1 MAFLTLLFY
10 LFIIYIRPG
19 EWVPAFANWRLLQL
33 ATVAVLF
40 FMATEMA
47 LSKRAFVK
55 APHNGM
61 LLGLFASIL
70 LSHAVHTYISGI
82 TGSFGFFSTNL
93 VVYLLIANIVTTPRR
108 LQITLWLLIG
118 LSVALAL
125 QGMHQAQTGLGW
137 AGQPIVYDGGIRR
150 ITWIGIFEDPND
162 LGLAFVMVIPLLLG
176 EIFKR
181 EFFLFKVL
189 PLGLLGVLIYGVY
202 LTNSRGG
209 IIALM
214 AAVTYFF
221 IKRSR
226 WRVVGGFFG
235 LAIAALIFLFGPS
248 RLGMLSAG
256 EDSAAQRLGAWYHGF
271 QLLKASPLFGRGQGL
286 FTDDYPLTAH
296 NSFILAFAE
305 LGLVGFFFWVG
316 LLYVSFKTFSI
327 VQQHDRRLAPSAF
340 GLQAGL
346 VGFSAAAFFLSRT
359 YILLPYLFVALSA
372 ATLNIARR
380 ANPAC
385 EFVFTQTDRRNI
397 VLVCA
402 ALMALVQ
409 VAMKTWL

>member
-10 LFIIYIRPG
+10 LFVIYIRPG
-19 EWVPAFANWRLLQL
+19 EWVPAFANWRILQL

-47 LSKRAFVK
+47 LGKRAFAKV
-55 APHNGM
+55 PHNGM

-70 LSHAVHTYISGI
+70 LSHAVHTYIGGMI
-82 TGSFGFFSTNL
+82 GSFGFFSTNV

-108 LQITLWLLIG
+108 LQVTLWLLIG
-118 LSVALAL
+118 LSAALAI
-125 QGMHQAQTGLGW
+125 QGIHQSQTGLGW
-137 AGQPIVYDGGIRR
+137 AGQPLVLDGMVPR
-150 ITWIGIFEDPND
+150 IDWIGIFEDPND

-181 EFFLFKVL
+181 EFFLFKIV
-189 PLGLLGVLIYGVY
+189 PLVLLGVLIYGVY

-214 AAVTYFF
+214 AAFAYFF

-226 WRVVGGFFG
+226 WRVVGGFVG
-235 LAIAALIFLFGPS
+235 LALAALIFLFGPS
-248 RLGMLSAG
+248 RLGIMSAG
-256 EDSAAQRLGAWYHGF
+256 EESAAQRLGAWYHGF
-271 QLLKASPLFGRGQGL
+271 QLLKASPIFGRGQGM
-286 FTDDYPLTAH
+286 FTDAYPLTAH

-305 LGLVGFFFWVG
+305 LGLVGFYFWVG

-327 VQQHDRRLAPSAF
+327 VQQHDRRLAPYAF

-359 YILLPYLFVALSA
+359 YILLPYLLVALSA
-372 ATLNIARR
+372 ATLNIAHRT
-380 ANPAC
+380 NPAC
-385 EFVFTQTDRRNI
+385 DFVFTRIDRRNV
-397 VLVCA
+397 VLACA
-402 ALMALVQ
+402 AIIALIQ
-409 VAMKTWL
+409 IAMKTWL